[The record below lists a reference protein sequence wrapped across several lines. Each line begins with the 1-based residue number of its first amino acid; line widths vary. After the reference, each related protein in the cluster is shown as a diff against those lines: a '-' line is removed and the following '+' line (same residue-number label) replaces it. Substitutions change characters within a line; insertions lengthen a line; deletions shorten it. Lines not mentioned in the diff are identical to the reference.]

1 MSLCEVLEPR
11 GAHVWCPALVYPK
24 KGPYTPKTVAFGLSQ
39 QGAHTLR
46 DPVKEELLSVG
57 DTMGKQNI
65 RSSKPQRTSMHSVS
79 CLCFLPV
86 CFAGDFLSS
95 LPKYSNYLK
104 NQSDWCTGE
113 AEVCAWGPCV
123 IAALGTAQTK
133 GSLLMHLQCMNG
145 ACRATSYPAVG

>member
-1 MSLCEVLEPR
+1 M
-11 GAHVWCPALVYPK
+11 WCPALVYPK
-24 KGPYTPKTVAFGLSQ
+24 KSPYTPKTVAFGLSQ

-57 DTMGKQNI
+57 DTTGKQNI

-79 CLCFLPV
+79 CLLPS
-86 CFAGDFLSS
+86 CLFCRGFSFQFAKILK
-95 LPKYSNYLK
+95 LPEKSVT
-104 NQSDWCTGE
+104 DWCTGE